1 MFATNNQNYSDNSQ
15 NFSNYSTFELEALSR
30 SQAVI
35 HFTPDGTILDANQ
48 NFLNT
53 VGYRID
59 EIKGQHHRMFC
70 DSAYAQSAEYQKFW
84 HNLASGEFSAAQFKR
99 FDKNRKE
106 IWIEASYNPITDRT
120 GKVIAVV
127 KYATDITAQKLK
139 NADYEGQ
146 INAIGHSQAVIEFN
160 MGGTIIT
167 ANQNFLEV
175 MGYSLNEIKGK
186 HHSMFADPDY
196 ARSRDYQD
204 FWNRLNRGEYFVNE
218 FQRFGK
224 GGKEVWITASYNP
237 ILDMNGKPFK
247 VVKYATDITEQK
259 LKNADYAGQIKAI
272 GNSQA
277 VIEFNMDGTIIT
289 ANQNFLKVM
298 GYSLNEIKGKHH
310 SMFADPRYARSK
322 EYHDFWQKLN
332 NGEYQSAEYKRFGKG
347 GKEIYI
353 VASYNPIL
361 DMNGN
366 SFKVVKYATDITK
379 QMNARISS
387 QKLTSQL
394 SDTASSV
401 AAAIEQLTA
410 SIEEISHN
418 MSTSNNAVN
427 NIAEKVENA
436 DKIMDSLKETS
447 KSMEN
452 IVVLIRDIAEQVNL
466 LALNA
471 TIEAA
476 RAGEAGRSFAVVAAE
491 VKNLAGKVSRA
502 TADIA
507 EKIATLQKLSNS
519 AAESSHS
526 INEATSSVS
535 FAVGAVASAIE
546 QQSAV
551 TKEIADSMIKTSANL
566 DQLNQT
572 MLALTGS

>member
-347 GKEIYI
+347 GKQIYI

-366 SFKVVKYATDITK
+366 PFKVVKYATDITK